1 MTLYGTEISFRLG
14 PGSLDE
20 ARAVAARLAAA
31 AAGCRR
37 HVLFVDADAGEYGC
51 LAEWERREDA
61 EGVARGSQLRCG
73 SRGVATRPTEPKRRA
88 GMIHAARRRRNATA
102 AKTASAE
109 TVAAEIPVPTR
120 NPGGE

>member
-14 PGSLDE
+14 PGTLDE
-20 ARAVAARLAAA
+20 ARAVASRLAAA

-61 EGVARGSQLRCG
+61 EGFAGRP
-73 SRGVATRPTEPKRRA
+73 ATR
-88 GMIHAARRRRNATA
+88 
-102 AKTASAE
+102 
-109 TVAAEIPVPTR
+109 AEISLLEERQGRAPRVRLYAMEEAAPSPT
-120 NPGGE
+120 

>member
-61 EGVARGSQLRCG
+61 EAFAGLP
-73 SRGVATRPTEPKRRA
+73 ATQAQIALLEERQGRAPRVRLYAMEEALPSPT
-88 GMIHAARRRRNATA
+88 
-102 AKTASAE
+102 
-109 TVAAEIPVPTR
+109 
-120 NPGGE
+120 